1 MSQIITSTPLED
13 VLMLNMIASSSSI
26 ASGGNYDL
34 EVGDNSKFQVTAQ
47 RGTSI
52 TVNSSA
58 DTAVTLKSGLYEIIF
73 NGWVQ
78 MDAAISGSLDYQFK
92 ASSNS
97 AFILSDVAFDRN
109 IQFFGSSATV
119 QPIIDPSHTVLFNT
133 TGTDIYFRITCTN
146 GNSQTW
152 ILRGDVASILTT
164 LQIRRIGDAVV

>member
-1 MSQIITSTPLED
+1 
-13 VLMLNMIASSSSI
+13 
-26 ASGGNYDL
+26 
-34 EVGDNSKFQVTAQ
+34 
-47 RGTSI
+47 
-52 TVNSSA
+52 
-58 DTAVTLKSGLYEIIF
+58 
-73 NGWVQ
+73 
-78 MDAAISGSLDYQFK
+78 MDAAISGSLDYQFR